1 MTNKQ
6 ATGSFEVKLS
16 PEAMSA
22 VAKESGV
29 GRMSI
34 DKTFSGSLTATSKGE
49 MLAYRSSIQ
58 GSAGYVA
65 METVSGTLD
74 GRKGSFVFQHS
85 STMTRGTPTQ
95 SITVVPDSGTD
106 ELAGLSGSLTIS
118 IEQGQHFY
126 EFDYALAE

>member
-1 MTNKQ
+1 MTNKE
-6 ATGSFEVKLS
+6 AAGSFEVRLS

-22 VAKESGV
+22 VASESGL

-34 DKTFSGSLTATSKGE
+34 DKTFKGDLTATSKGE
-49 MLAYRSSIQ
+49 MLAYRSSVQ

-65 METVSGTLD
+65 METVSGTLH
-74 GRKGSFVFQHS
+74 GRKGSFVLQHS
-85 STMTRGTPTQ
+85 STMTRGMPTQ

-106 ELAGLSGSLTIS
+106 ELSGLAGNLTIQ

-126 EFDYALAE
+126 KFSYSLTE